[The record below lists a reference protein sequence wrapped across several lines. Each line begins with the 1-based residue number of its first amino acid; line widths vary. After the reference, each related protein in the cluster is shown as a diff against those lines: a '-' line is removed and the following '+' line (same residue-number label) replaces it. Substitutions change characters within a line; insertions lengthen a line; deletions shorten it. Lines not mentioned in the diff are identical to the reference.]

1 MSASSRRTRDLDD
14 AVAIRLRAAGQRYTA
29 KRRALVEVLRRARRP
44 LTIPEIRSGQD
55 FAQSSVYRNVMVLEQ
70 ARVVHRLASAGGF
83 ARYEL
88 ADDLTE
94 HHHHL
99 VCTSCGSVEDL
110 PASVGLERTVR
121 AMEGLAS
128 RSGFAAR
135 SHRVD
140 LLGLCR
146 NCV

>member
-1 MSASSRRTRDLDD
+1 MSVSTRDLDD
-14 AVAIRLRAAGQRYTA
+14 AVALRIRAVGQRYTS
-29 KRRALVEVLRRARRP
+29 KRRALVEVLRRAKKP
-44 LTIPEIRSGQD
+44 LTIPEILSRGD
-55 FAQSSVYRNVMVLEQ
+55 GFAQSSVYRNVMVLEQ
-70 ARVVHRLASAGGF
+70 ARVVHRLASPGGF

-88 ADDLTE
+88 AEDLTE

-121 AMEGLAS
+121 AMEGLAT

-140 LLGLCR
+140 VLGLCR
-146 NCV
+146 NCA

>member
-1 MSASSRRTRDLDD
+1 MSRLRERNVDD
-14 AVAIRLRAAGQRYTA
+14 AVAARLRAAGQRYTS
-29 KRRALVEVLRRARRP
+29 KRRALIEVLSRSRKP
-44 LTIPEIRSGQD
+44 LTIPEILSRGD
-55 FAQSSVYRNVMVLEQ
+55 GFAQSSAYRNMMVLEQ

-88 ADDLTE
+88 AEDLTE

-121 AMEGLAS
+121 AMEGLAT

-146 NCV
+146 NCA